1 MQLHQMAPNRQ
12 PQPETAMRTPRVAFE
27 LAEAVEDKG
36 EKLRLDPRAGV
47 AHRDRNVRALAFKTD
62 SDLPSSRREL
72 DGVGQEGPDDRLQAG
87 GGSRSRPRRPV
98 GRWDQP
104 E

>member
-1 MQLHQMAPNRQ
+1 MQFHKRAPNRK
-12 PQPETAMRTPRVAFE
+12 PQPEAAMRTPRVAFE
-27 LAEAVEDKG
+27 LAESVEDKG

-72 DGVGQEGPDDRLQAG
+72 DGVGQEVPDDLLQAVG
-87 GGSRSRPRRPV
+87 RSWHRASRPAAPT
-98 GRWDQP
+98 DQL
-104 E
+104 